1 MRGTIM
7 RSLVCCVLAGFLAA
21 LGASAALAEDKG
33 PSKAKLG
40 AKIPNLT
47 FRDVQGKSTN
57 LFDLKDK
64 KAIVI
69 VFLSF
74 ECPVSNSYCALLAD
88 MTKEYGKHGVSFL
101 GLTVSEDDTR
111 AQVAKHAK
119 DFSLNFPVYKDEKL
133 AAAGALQA
141 DFTPEAFVLDG
152 NYVLRYRGRI
162 DDSYSERLK
171 KHTQTKTHNLKQ
183 VLGEMLSGR
192 PVAEPA
198 TQAIGCAIQRDPSR
212 PPLLKGGQ
220 GGVVQDGAVTYYR
233 DVLPIL
239 QNDCQT
245 CHRPGE
251 VAPFSLMTY
260 KQAVNWADD
269 IKSYT
274 QNRTMPPWK
283 PSKGVPFHNERRMS
297 NKDIATLAAWV
308 DGGAAAGN
316 PKDAPPA
323 RKFPEGWQLG
333 RPDVILTPSGDY
345 TLGPDGRDVFRCF
358 VLPTNLP
365 EDCYV
370 SAVEIRPENKR
381 IVHHVLLA
389 IDTAGQGRKLEKKA
403 REKEAAVSA
412 QDVDSH
418 PDKKS
423 LDRGAGYPTQMGF
436 GFIPQGAGL
445 TGWAPGAVPR
455 HLPEGSGM
463 YLPKNA
469 DVVMQVHY
477 HRDGRAER
485 DRTQVGLYLSKKKVD
500 KPFYGGVVA
509 GRFVWIPAGNE
520 RYQVQ
525 GDAWARDDFTMFFV
539 MPHMHMIGKQI
550 GLTMTPPDGPTQ
562 TLIDISAWDYNWQE
576 TYMLKE
582 PIHVKAGTKFHVDAV
597 YDNSAKNPLN
607 PFSPPKMITFG
618 EQTTNEM
625 CFVFLGG
632 TTAQPILG
640 RRGLPVL
647 PFPPNKEAAKTK

>member
-7 RSLVCCVLAGFLAA
+7 RSLVGCVLAGILVPI
-21 LGASAALAEDKG
+21 GAGAVFAQDKS

-40 AKIPNLT
+40 VKIPSLT
-47 FRDVQGKSTN
+47 FQDDLGKSTD
-57 LFDLKDK
+57 LYDLKDK

-74 ECPVSNSYCALLAD
+74 ECPVSNSYCAFLAD
-88 MTKEYGKHGVSFL
+88 MAKEYGKHGVSFI
-101 GLTVSEDDTR
+101 GLTVNEDDSR
-111 AQVAKHAK
+111 AQVAKHVK
-119 DFSLNFPVYKDEKL
+119 DFSLNFPVYKDDKL
-133 AAAGALQA
+133 TVAEALSA
-141 DFTPEAFVLDG
+141 DFTPEVFVLDG

-162 DDSYSERLK
+162 DDTYSERLK
-171 KHTQTKTHNLKQ
+171 KHAQTKTHNLKQ

-198 TQAIGCAIQRDPSR
+198 TQAIGCAIPRTER
-212 PPLLKGGQ
+212 KLALA
-220 GGVVQDGAVTYYR
+220 GAVTYYR

-239 QNDCQT
+239 QNDCQM

-251 VAPFSLMTY
+251 VGPFSLMTY

-269 IKSYT
+269 IKTYT

-283 PSKGVPFHNERRMS
+283 PSKSVPFHNERKLS
-297 NKDIATLAAWV
+297 DKGIATLAAWV
-308 DGGAAAGN
+308 DGGTPAGN
-316 PKDAPPA
+316 PKDAPLA
-323 RKFPEGWQLG
+323 RNFPEGWQLG
-333 RPDVILTPSGDY
+333 TPDMILTPSGDF

-370 SAVEIRPENKR
+370 SAVEIRPVNKR

-389 IDTAGQGRKLEKKA
+389 IDTAGQGRKLEAKA
-403 REKEAAVSA
+403 REKEASASA
-412 QDVDSH
+412 QIDVAH
-418 PDKKS
+418 PGKKS
-423 LDRGAGYPTQMGF
+423 LDGGAGYPTQMGF

-463 YLPKNA
+463 YLPKGA

-477 HRDGRAER
+477 HRDGRLES

-525 GDAWARDDFTMFFV
+525 GDAWAKDDFTMFFV
-539 MPHMHMIGKQI
+539 MPHMHKIGKQI
-550 GLTMTPPDGPTQ
+550 SLTMTPPDGPPQ
-562 TLIDISAWDYNWQE
+562 TLIDINAWDYNWQE

-582 PIHVKAGTKFHVDAV
+582 PIHVKAGTKFHVDAI
-597 YDNSAKNPLN
+597 YDNSAKNLLN

-632 TTAQPILG
+632 TTAHPILG

-647 PFPPNKEAAKTK
+647 PWSSKKDAAISK

>member
-1 MRGTIM
+1 M
-7 RSLVCCVLAGFLAA
+7 RSLVGCVLAGLLIA
-21 LGASAALAEDKG
+21 LGAGVAVAQEKG
-33 PSKAKLG
+33 PSQARLG
-40 AKIPNLT
+40 AKISNLT
-47 FRDVQGKSTN
+47 FHDEQGKSTD
-57 LFDLKDK
+57 LYDLKDR

-88 MTKEYGKHGVSFL
+88 MAKEYGKHRVSFI
-101 GLTVSEDDTR
+101 GLTVNEDDTR
-111 AQVAKHAK
+111 SQVAKHAK
-119 DFSLNFPVYKDEKL
+119 DFSLHFPVFKDEKL
-133 AAAGALQA
+133 AAAEALQA

-152 NYVLRYRGRI
+152 NFVLRYRGRI
-162 DDSYSERLK
+162 DDGYSERLK
-171 KHTQTKTHNLKQ
+171 KHPQVKTHDLKQ

-192 PVAEPA
+192 PVAELA
-198 TQAIGCAIQRDPSR
+198 TQAIGCAIPREER
-212 PPLLKGGQ
+212 KL
-220 GGVVQDGAVTYYR
+220 VQAGAVTYYR

-251 VAPFSLMTY
+251 VGPFSLMTY

-283 PSKGVPFHNERRMS
+283 PSKGVPFHNERKLS
-297 NKDIATLAAWV
+297 DKDIATLAAWV
-308 DGGAAAGN
+308 DGGTPAGN

-323 RKFPEGWQLG
+323 KKFPDGWQLG
-333 RPDVILTPSGDY
+333 TPDVILTASGEF
-345 TLGPDGRDVFRCF
+345 TLGPEGRDVFRCF

-365 EDCYV
+365 DDCYV
-370 SAVEIRPENKR
+370 SAVEIRPVNKR

-403 REKEAAVSA
+403 REKVAAASA
-412 QDVDSH
+412 QIADSH
-418 PDKKS
+418 SAKTS
-423 LDRGAGYPTQMGF
+423 LDGGAGYPTQMGF

-455 HLPEGSGM
+455 HLPDGSGM
-463 YLPKNA
+463 FLPKNA
-469 DVVMQVHY
+469 DIVMQVHY
-477 HRDGRAER
+477 HRNGRLEH

-550 GLTMTPPDGPTQ
+550 GLTMTPPDGQPQ
-562 TLIDISAWDYNWQE
+562 TLIDINAWDYNWQE

-582 PIHVKAGTKFHVDAV
+582 PIQVKAGTKFHVDAV

-632 TTAQPILG
+632 TTAHPILG

-647 PFPPNKEAAKTK
+647 PFPPKKEAAAKP